1 MWRRSAYGHCDGI
14 LLTGGTGCI
23 ADRTEHSSGPA
34 RALQGLR
41 ICRTKTWRASGR
53 QQHRKAFNTETGR
66 GPRRATG
73 ADACATR
80 GGNHRRT
87 PPRCCIATV
96 LGARSG
102 SCGPRPVSVLR
113 DLHAASGDRG
123 GHTAMPHRPFR
134 CNWPDATALGCSM
147 RLCVTPAAPMQM
159 VHLPAGEIWCAT
171 DAQVLPGRRAQ
182 RQFRHVAA
190 MRLDRLR
197 Q

>member
-1 MWRRSAYGHCDGI
+1 
-14 LLTGGTGCI
+14 LTGGTGCI
-23 ADRTEHSSGPA
+23 ADRTEHSSGLA
-34 RALQGLR
+34 RALQGMR
-41 ICRTKTWRASGR
+41 ICRTKTWRR
-53 QQHRKAFNTETGR
+53 QRSSAAPQGIQHGDRT
-66 GPRRATG
+66 RATESHRSRCVCH
-73 ADACATR
+73 ARWQSPSDAAMMLYR
-80 GGNHRRT
+80 HR
-87 PPRCCIATV
+87 PRS
-96 LGARSG
+96 RSG

-147 RLCVTPAAPMQM
+147 RLCVTPAAPMLM

-171 DAQVLPGRRAQ
+171 DAQVYPGRRAQ